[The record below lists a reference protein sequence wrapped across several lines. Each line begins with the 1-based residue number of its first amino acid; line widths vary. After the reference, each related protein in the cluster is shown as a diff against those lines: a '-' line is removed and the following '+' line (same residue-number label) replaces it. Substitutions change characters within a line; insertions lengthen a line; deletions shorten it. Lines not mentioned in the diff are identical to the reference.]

1 MKRVV
6 KFARSLGMP
15 IALLLAGQASAA
27 APETGDWL
35 VRAGA
40 STVAP
45 QSDNGTLHLDR
56 AIPAPPSKIEVD
68 DSTSFTLTVSYF
80 LTPNVAVE
88 LLAAYPFSH
97 DFTLEDI
104 NLDGSVDH
112 LPPTLSLQYHYPI
125 NDTFKPYAGI
135 GVNYTIF
142 SNAHVEAPVNVNI
155 DNSVGLA
162 GQVGLDVALNEHWLV
177 NVDVRYMEIGGDVDV
192 NNVDVGNVDV
202 NPWIYGLNVGYRF

>member
-1 MKRVV
+1 MRRVFNSAGV
-6 KFARSLGMP
+6 KC
-15 IALLLAGQASAA
+15 IAATLALAGQAWG
-27 APETGDWL
+27 APQAGDWI

-56 AIPAPPSKIEVD
+56 AIPAPASKIEVD
-68 DSTSFTLTVSYF
+68 DSTSFTFTVSYF

-97 DFTLEDI
+97 DFELTDV
-104 NLDGSVDH
+104 NLNGKVDH

-125 NDTFKPYAGI
+125 NETFKPYVGV

-142 SNAHVEAPVNVNI
+142 SNADVDAPVNVDV
-155 DNSVGLA
+155 DNSIGLA
-162 GQVGLDVALNEHWLV
+162 GQVGLDVFLNERWLV
-177 NVDVRYMEIGGDVDV
+177 NVDVRYIEIGGDVDV
-192 NNVDVGNVDV
+192 NNVNVGNVDV
-202 NPWIYGLNVGYRF
+202 NPWVYGLNVGYRF